1 MKEQVSPQF
10 LDRRSYRR
18 KRLID
23 AARLLPLFGAALIFR
38 PIPLLFI
45 PSEGGAVVLAVYLF
59 VLWMTLIVSAF
70 LLARRL
76 GRDAAAD

>member
-23 AARLLPLFGAALIFR
+23 AARLLPLFGAVLIFQ

-45 PSEGGAVVLAVYLF
+45 PSGGGAVTLAVYLF
-59 VLWMTLIVSAF
+59 VLWLVLIVSAF

-76 GRDAAAD
+76 GRNVAAD